1 MNPDL
6 LKAIETSNVSE
17 AVRLL
22 DSETASGKDPRE
34 IRASLFAPV
43 QRVLNPPFIN
53 PHLPKMYRICRELAK
68 SLDKESLYPLVRL
81 EITEYAKR
89 PKLEPLEK
97 GEVRTETVSFGQ
109 IETALTGTDPGETAG
124 LMYAF
129 WTQAGGSELARRM
142 LLLGSGYL
150 GKSLGHSISCTAFI
164 FLEAI
169 ERHDQDPWPALAMIA
184 DYFHRGRFS
193 QTPHIKSEP
202 VSEADLANHL
212 LRAASG
218 RGIINLH
225 HTITLYAIER
235 VRQLFNQEEYNHL
248 LHEWIDFLGDKEA
261 EVVTL
266 IGGRSSAGES
276 APLLDDVI
284 AGLNTHATLAALS
297 GMLGSDSERSKVGQS
312 LIRGI
317 IGLYQGDYNPHYLTG
332 LGSALWALDNYAG
345 ERQIVLNA
353 FFQYLDYFY
362 SDLKS

>member
-6 LKAIETSNVSE
+6 LKAMETSNVYE
-17 AVRLL
+17 AVRIF

-34 IRASLFAPV
+34 IHASLFAPV

-53 PHLPKMYRICRELAK
+53 PHLPKMYRICRELADR
-68 SLDKESLYPLVRL
+68 LNKEDLIPLVRL

-97 GEVRTETVSFGQ
+97 GELRKDKVSFDQ
-109 IETALTGTDPGETAG
+109 IETALAGTDPKGTAS

-129 WTQAGGSELARRM
+129 WTQAGGPELARRM
-142 LLLGSGYL
+142 LLLGSGYF

-169 ERHDQDPWPALAMIA
+169 EHHDQDPWPALAMIA
-184 DYFHRGRFS
+184 DYFHKGRFC
-193 QTPHIKSEP
+193 QTPLIRPES

-235 VRQLFNQEEYNHL
+235 VRRLFNQEEYNHL

-276 APLLDDVI
+276 APPLDDVI

-297 GMLGSDSERSKVGQS
+297 GMFGSDNERSKVGQS

-332 LGSALWALDNYAG
+332 LGSVLWVLDNYAG
-345 ERQIVLNA
+345 DRQIVLNA

-362 SDLKS
+362 SGLKA